1 MAITSQD
8 IHNQSFA
15 IDRKGYDV
23 DEVDVFLEH
32 VADEIDFLNDQIAQL
47 QNELMQAREA
57 AEDTT
62 SAEETTVISADT
74 TGIDVTEI
82 ADGDMA
88 ALIAEKDAI
97 IKDLEEQL
105 SDKKANDNAI
115 SQALIIAQ
123 RSADEI
129 IVKANAQASETMQD
143 AREEADRIINRANA
157 DKQGVVDDIHKLED
171 DREETREGYADL
183 LRDFIE
189 DASRKLN
196 ELGFRES
203 AAMPAR
209 WTSSTKRTFPWTTCR
224 RRLQSR
230 SLPRPSRRWPLASRR
245 TFRASATSR
254 TTSRTLT
261 SRSIKTCTSIE
272 VASAT
277 SFYID

>member
-15 IDRKGYDV
+15 IDRRGYDV

-196 ELGFRES
+196 ELGYDDDIDSIPGIGRDAGQVDVVYEEDVS
-203 AAMPAR
+203 MDYLPAEAAEQVTAAPV
-209 WTSSTKRTFPWTTCR
+209 S
-224 RRLQSR
+224 
-230 SLPRPSRRWPLASRR
+230 PLAPG
-245 TFRASATSR
+245 
-254 TTSRTLT
+254 
-261 SRSIKTCTSIE
+261 IE
-272 VASAT
+272 KDLSGFGDVEDD
-277 SFYID
+277 FEDVD